1 MTCTPLQQS
10 VRQLR
15 DVGGGDGEL
24 LDGRVGHQGGWEPQ
38 WTPLFWPECVLHL
51 VFSLDVEVIE
61 ILFLEVATTKRNLEQ
76 NSSDD
81 KILKLVLA

>member
-38 WTPLFWPECVLHL
+38 WTPLF
-51 VFSLDVEVIE
+51 
-61 ILFLEVATTKRNLEQ
+61 
-76 NSSDD
+76 
-81 KILKLVLA
+81 